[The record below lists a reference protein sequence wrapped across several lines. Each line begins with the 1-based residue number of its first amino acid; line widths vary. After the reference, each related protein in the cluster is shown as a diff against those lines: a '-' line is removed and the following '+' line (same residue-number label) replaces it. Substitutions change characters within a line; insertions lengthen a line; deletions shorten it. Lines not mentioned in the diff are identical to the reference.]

1 MSEAASD
8 FWAVTTYFNPAGYER
23 RRLNY
28 GLFRKHLK
36 PPLLTVELAFDGDF
50 ELEPG
55 DAEILV
61 HLRGGDV
68 MWQKE
73 RLLNIAIGKLPPSCA
88 KVAWLDCD
96 VVFED
101 DDWAARATEQLEEFP
116 LVQPF
121 SHVHLMSREW
131 LPGREPPTGCEV
143 VRSPVF
149 MLARVMSLAECLGQ
163 SSFNIVTAPG
173 YAWAARRELFDG
185 VGLYDACIV
194 GGGDSALARAA
205 YGRFDDAVRQQL
217 MNLRR
222 RSHFLE
228 WAALFYDRVRGEV
241 AYLDGALR
249 HLWHGSRADRR
260 YKERVQRLET
270 YAFDPWADISAGDKG
285 AWCWSSAKPAMHDY
299 VRSYFASRREDG

>member
-50 ELEPG
+50 ELGPG

-61 HLRGGDV
+61 RLSGGDV

-73 RLLNIAIGKLPPSCA
+73 RLLNIAVEKLPPSCA

-101 DDWAARATEQLEEFP
+101 DDWVARATEQLEEFP

-121 SHVHLMSREW
+121 SHVHLMPPDWS
-131 LPGREPPTGCEV
+131 PGRRPPADCEV
-143 VRSPVF
+143 VRSPAF
-149 MLARVMSLAECLGQ
+149 LLAGGMLLSECFGPP
-163 SSFNIVTAPG
+163 SFNIGAAPG
-173 YAWAARRELFDG
+173 YAWAARRDVFDA
-185 VGLYDACIV
+185 VDLYDACIV
-194 GGGDSALARAA
+194 GGGDSCIVRAA
-205 YGRFDDAVRQQL
+205 YGRFDDAVHQQL

-228 WAALFYDRVRGEV
+228 WATLFHDVVRGQV
-241 AYLDGALR
+241 TYVDGALR

-260 YKERVQRLET
+260 YKERLERLET
-270 YAFDPWADISAGDKG
+270 YAFDPWADIAAGDKG
-285 AWCWSSAKPAMHDY
+285 AWRWSSAKPEMHDY